1 MESKIRIK
9 TGQIE
14 IDFEGSESFLK
25 EDLLKFLKE
34 ISEIA
39 GSNRS
44 GVDGSL
50 TALANDPIGQ
60 EKTNQSENNISGTT
74 NTIAAK
80 LNVKKGPELIIAAAA
95 HLSFV
100 KKQSSFHRSDI
111 LKEMQSASNY
121 YSKHYLNNLNRSL
134 KMLVKN
140 HSLVEQ
146 KKDIYA
152 LPSDAAKELEAR
164 LAQ

>member
-1 MESKIRIK
+1 
-9 TGQIE
+9 
-14 IDFEGSESFLK
+14 
-25 EDLLKFLKE
+25 
-34 ISEIA
+34 
-39 GSNRS
+39 
-44 GVDGSL
+44 
-50 TALANDPIGQ
+50 
-60 EKTNQSENNISGTT
+60 
-74 NTIAAK
+74 
-80 LNVKKGPELIIAAAA
+80 
-95 HLSFV
+95 
-100 KKQSSFHRSDI
+100 
-111 LKEMQSASNY
+111 MQSASNY